1 MCTSNKT
8 PVVFSSILF
17 IFGFLPI
24 FLLLYFS
31 VPGRFKN
38 YIALAASCFFYA
50 WGAPLF
56 IFVLIGTSFLDYQ
69 FSLLIQKYREQPKQK
84 KLVLICSLIM
94 NLSIL
99 FYFKY
104 FNFFVSQ
111 YNWVADFLGTPPLV
125 VTRVLLPIGISF
137 FTFQEMTYMIDVYR
151 GNAPKARSYFDFLLY
166 IVLFPQLIA
175 GPIVRYH
182 DVALQLRQ
190 RTHTPEKA
198 LYGVFR
204 FSIGLAKKV
213 ILANPMGFVADSVF
227 ALPAPSLT
235 FAYSWLGI
243 TCYAFQIYFDFSGY
257 SDMAIGL
264 GKIMGFDF
272 LENFNRPYLSRTITE
287 FWRRWHI
294 SLSNFM
300 KEYLYIP
307 LGGNQGSTRRTYINL
322 WIVFFLSGLWHGAD
336 WVFVIWGLYHG
347 LLLTIEKMFWLRIEK
362 RLPAIVGTVITFLL
376 VLIGWVWFRSHSAS
390 QAVLFLSRMSNPFYV
405 ADVPVLWATF
415 LKNRTIFTLV
425 ISFLIC
431 FVPSVSAMQ
440 PALAAFQNRIRAPQ
454 SAWMQLCSSLALFLL
469 SVMVLSN
476 SDFNPFIYYRF

>member
-1 MCTSNKT
+1 
-8 PVVFSSILF
+8 VVFSSILF

-31 VPGRFKN
+31 VPARYKN
-38 YIALAASCFFYA
+38 YIALAGSCFFYA

-56 IFVLIGTSFLDYQ
+56 IFVLIGTSLLDYQ
-69 FSLLIQKYREQPKQK
+69 FTLLIYKYREQSRQK
-84 KLVLICSLIM
+84 KLILICSLVM

-111 YNWVADFLGTPPLV
+111 YNWGADFLGAPPLL
-125 VTRVLLPIGISF
+125 VTHVLLPIGISF
-137 FTFQEMTYMIDVYR
+137 FTFQEITYVVDVYR
-151 GNAPKARSYFDFLLY
+151 DNAPPARSYFDFLLY

-182 DVALQLRQ
+182 DVAMQLRQ
-190 RTHTPEKA
+190 RTHSPEKA
-198 LYGVFR
+198 MYGIYR

-213 ILANPMGFVADSVF
+213 ILANPMGSVADQVF
-227 ALPAPSLT
+227 ALPADSLT

-264 GKIMGFDF
+264 GKIIGFDF
-272 LENFNRPYLSRTITE
+272 LENFNRPYLSKSITE

-307 LGGNQGSTRRTYINL
+307 LGGNQATALRRYVNL

-347 LLLTIEKMFWLRIEK
+347 FLLTIEKMFWLRIEK
-362 RLPAIVGTVITFLL
+362 KLPAIVSTAITFFL
-376 VLIGWVWFRSHSAS
+376 VLIGWVWFRSHNIS
-390 QAVLFLSRMSNPFYV
+390 QATLFFSRMFDPFYSSTN
-405 ADVPVLWATF
+405 PVLWST
-415 LKNRTIFTLV
+415 LLNNRAIFTLV
-425 ISFLIC
+425 ISFA
-431 FVPSVSAMQ
+431 VSFLPGVTFFQTAMT
-440 PALAAFQNRIRAPQ
+440 AFQNRLQAPRY
-454 SAWMQLCSSLALFLL
+454 AWMQVCSSLALFLL
-469 SVMVLSN
+469 SVIVLSN
-476 SDFNPFIYYRF
+476 SGFNPFIYYRF